1 MADDDGPN
9 NVINFPRVGY
19 TAPAD
24 PPAEPPAQVPAD
36 VPFAA
41 PADPAPATAEPFALV
56 TRTDPMDVIAALP
69 DPGQGAPFSA
79 APGAAAAPRAAG
91 AVVPATFRS
100 EGASAASPPG
110 LGSLSLAAILAVS
123 LAAMRGIHSSIASG
137 RASREQ
143 REAVAKTASSGKDG
157 ASKDGSKKPV
167 PSGPEYGRKA
177 LQSGSGG
184 SSGRSGSGGPGR
196 SGRGGSGTHSG
207 SGGRG
212 RGGSTTKSPSGS
224 GSGSGGGRGR
234 GSGSG
239 SGGGGRTNSPTKNG
253 SGSGGGGR
261 TKSPSKNGSGI
272 TPLKRSSQGGGGGL
286 KKNRNSGPGG
296 SGSSGKG
303 PNSSGGG
310 GGKNRGPGGGG
321 GSSGGGSLLNRKRG
335 PGNTGAGA
343 GGSSPGPKKH
353 GPGSGKTTGPNPGK
367 SSGGKTTPTTKGP
380 TKGTDPGKGTGGKTT
395 PGASSSKGSG
405 TGKGTGAGP
414 KSGKKKSPRGTTGPA
429 GILRKKPGTT
439 TPGTGPKTK
448 PKGKGGSGSG
458 PTTAPGSKRGGKK
471 SKPRSG
477 KGGTGPA
484 SVPKAPGGKSRK
496 GKKQV
501 LTPGIAHGT
510 FASSVK
516 QDCRCRA
523 CRRFKKE
530 YSRKVTAA
538 MKSAA
543 RGRTTFGEAVHETAE
558 KRLKRR
564 RKKMGPPIVT
574 KVKVRKPK
582 KKSGPKTKT
591 TKPGSTKPAGPA
603 GKAPSGP
610 AAKAPS
616 GPAAKAPARRTSWS
630 TAKARARK
638 RARMRTTTVPT
649 PTTGTTAPPVPPVP
663 PGPPGSPAATPA
675 PAGAAAA
682 PGGAAT
688 APSPPPGTPGPAA
701 VAPAPPAAPAGPS
714 TGPASVGGGTV
725 PGTGQQRLTPF
736 EAMGMA
742 TAVPAQA
749 GPVTVERADSP
760 EPSPATSGAG
770 GPADNPSTKEN
781 SVSTAPDTRDSWLAQ
796 WGSGGIADMDAQHE
810 TEVTLDDSLDVLE
823 ELTAQSFK
831 AHETCN
837 KLSMKARQIR
847 YELEDLAVD
856 LRSTHNVIG
865 RLTGAAMAKLAE
877 SMELLARKADEM
889 AAKSLMAAEL
899 SESAENAMFDAYRP
913 LQQATEDTGLAV
925 PAARVH
931 NQN

>member
-1 MADDDGPN
+1 MADDDGPT

-24 PPAEPPAQVPAD
+24 PPAEPPTQVSD
-36 VPFAA
+36 EVPFAA
-41 PADPAPATAEPFALV
+41 PAGPAPTTAEPFALA
-56 TRTDPMDVIAALP
+56 TRTDPIGVIAALP
-69 DPGQGAPFSA
+69 DPGQGAPFAPDPGTTA
-79 APGAAAAPRAAG
+79 APAATGAA
-91 AVVPATFRS
+91 VPATFRS
-100 EGASAASPPG
+100 EGAQAAPPPG
-110 LGSLSLAAILAVS
+110 LGSLSLAAILAVT
-123 LAAMRGIHSSIASG
+123 LAAMRGIHSSIAAG

-143 REAVAKTASSGKDG
+143 REAVAKTAGSGKDS
-157 ASKDGSKKPV
+157 ASKDGAKKPV

-177 LQSGSGG
+177 LQNSSGG
-184 SSGRSGSGGPGR
+184 ASGRSGAGGPGR
-196 SGRGGSGTHSG
+196 SGRGGSGAHSG

-212 RGGSTTKSPSGS
+212 SDGAATKPP
-224 GSGSGGGRGR
+224 SGSGGGRGR
-234 GSGSG
+234 GSGGGSG
-239 SGGGGRTNSPTKNG
+239 SGSSSGGRTNSPA
-253 SGSGGGGR
+253 
-261 TKSPSKNGSGI
+261 KNGSGI
-272 TPLKRSSQGGGGGL
+272 TPLKRNSQGGGHSL
-286 KKNRNSGPGG
+286 KKNRNPG
-296 SGSSGKG
+296 SGFGSGGAGGSGKG
-303 PNSSGGG
+303 PKNGGGG

-321 GSSGGGSLLNRKRG
+321 GASGGGSLRNRKRG
-335 PGNTGAGA
+335 AGSTGAGA
-343 GGSSPGPKKH
+343 GGSSGGTQKKN
-353 GPGSGKTTGPNPGK
+353 GPGSGAGT
-367 SSGGKTTPTTKGP
+367 GKTAVP
-380 TKGTDPGKGTGGKTT
+380 DPGKGTGGKTT
-395 PGASSSKGSG
+395 PGAISSKGAG
-405 TGKGTGAGP
+405 TGKGTGAGA
-414 KSGKKKSPRGTTGPA
+414 KSGTKTSPRGTTGPA
-429 GILRKKPGTT
+429 GILRKKPGSTT
-439 TPGTGPKTK
+439 SGTGPK
-448 PKGKGGSGSG
+448 PKRKGGSGSG
-458 PTTAPGSKRGGKK
+458 TTATGSKRGGGKK
-471 SKPRSG
+471 NKPCSG
-477 KGGTGPA
+477 KGGTGPV
-484 SVPKAPGGKSRK
+484 SVPKAPGGKSRR

-530 YSRKVTAA
+530 YSRKVLGA

-603 GKAPSGP
+603 
-610 AAKAPS
+610 AKAPS
-616 GPAAKAPARRTSWS
+616 GPAATAPARRTPWS

-638 RARMRTTTVPT
+638 RARLRTTTAPT
-649 PTTGTTAPPVPPVP
+649 PAAGTTVSAPSVPPVP
-663 PGPPGSPAATPA
+663 PGPPAAAPA
-675 PAGAAAA
+675 PPTAAAA
-682 PGGAAT
+682 PAGTVT
-688 APSPPPGTPGPAA
+688 APPPPPPPPGAPGPAA
-701 VAPAPPAAPAGPS
+701 PAPASAPAAATGPG
-714 TGPASVGGGTV
+714 TAPASVGGGTV

-736 EAMGMA
+736 QAMGMA

-749 GPVTVERADSP
+749 GPITVERADTP
-760 EPSPATSGAG
+760 APSPTSGTG
-770 GPADNPSTKEN
+770 GPADNTSTKEN

>member
-1 MADDDGPN
+1 MADDDGPT

-19 TAPAD
+19 TAPAG
-24 PPAEPPAQVPAD
+24 PPAEPPAQVPDD

-41 PADPAPATAEPFALV
+41 PADPAPTTAEPFALA
-56 TRTDPMDVIAALP
+56 TRTDPIGVIAALP
-69 DPGQGAPFSA
+69 DPGQVAPFATDPGTATAPA
-79 APGAAAAPRAAG
+79 ATDAA
-91 AVVPATFRS
+91 VPATFRS
-100 EGASAASPPG
+100 EGAQAAPPPG

-123 LAAMRGIHSSIASG
+123 LAAMRGIHSSIAAG

-157 ASKDGSKKPV
+157 ASKDGAKKQV

-177 LQSGSGG
+177 LQSGPGG

-196 SGRGGSGTHSG
+196 SGRGGSGS
-207 SGGRG
+207 R
-212 RGGSTTKSPSGS
+212 SGS

-234 GSGSG
+234 GPGSG

-261 TKSPSKNGSGI
+261 TNSPSKNGSGI
-272 TPLKRSSQGGGGGL
+272 TPLKRNSQGGGHSL
-286 KKNRNSGPGG
+286 KKNRTPSSGSGSGG
-296 SGSSGKG
+296 SGGSGSGKG
-303 PNSSGGG
+303 PNNGGGG

-321 GSSGGGSLLNRKRG
+321 SGSSGGGSLLNRKRG
-335 PGNTGAGA
+335 PGSTGAGT
-343 GGSSPGPKKH
+343 GGSSGGPKKH

-367 SSGGKTTPTTKGP
+367 GSSGKTTPTTKGTGSGKGTGP
-380 TKGTDPGKGTGGKTT
+380 TKGTGPGKGAGGKTT
-395 PGASSSKGSG
+395 PGATSNKPG

-414 KSGKKKSPRGTTGPA
+414 KSGTKKSPRGTTGPA

-448 PKGKGGSGSG
+448 PKRKGGSGSG
-458 PTTAPGSKRGGKK
+458 TTAPGSKRRGGKK
-471 SKPRSG
+471 TKPRSG

-530 YSRKVTAA
+530 YSRKVLGA

-564 RKKMGPPIVT
+564 RKKLSPPIVT
-574 KVKVRKPK
+574 KAKVRKPK
-582 KKSGPKTKT
+582 KKPGPKT
-591 TKPGSTKPAGPA
+591 TKLGSTKPAGPA
-603 GKAPSGP
+603 PKPPSGP
-610 AAKAPS
+610 VGKAPS
-616 GPAAKAPARRTSWS
+616 GPAAKAPARRTPWS

-638 RARMRTTTVPT
+638 RARMHTTTVPT
-649 PTTGTTAPPVPPVP
+649 PATGTTVPTPPAPPVPPVP
-663 PGPPGSPAATPA
+663 PSPPVTPPARAAAVVTGPTAPPQPVPPGPAVAAPA
-675 PAGAAAA
+675 PASA
-682 PGGAAT
+682 PD
-688 APSPPPGTPGPAA
+688 
-701 VAPAPPAAPAGPS
+701 APAGPS
-714 TGPASVGGGTV
+714 TAPAVGGGTV

-736 EAMGMA
+736 QAMGLA

-749 GPVTVERADSP
+749 GPITVERADSP
-760 EPSPATSGAG
+760 EHDPG
-770 GPADNPSTKEN
+770 GPADTPSTKEN
-781 SVSTAPDTRDSWLAQ
+781 SVSTAPGTRDSWLAQ
-796 WGSGGIADMDAQHE
+796 WGSGGIADMDAQHQ

-823 ELTAQSFK
+823 ELTQQSFT

-837 KLSMKARQIR
+837 TLSAKAREIR
-847 YELEDLAVD
+847 YELEDLAAD

-877 SMELLARKADEM
+877 SMEVLARKADEM
-889 AAKSLMAAEL
+889 ATKSLTAAEL

-925 PAARVH
+925 PAARIH

>member
-9 NVINFPRVGY
+9 NVIHFPRVGY

-24 PPAEPPAQVPAD
+24 PPAEPPAQAPAD

-41 PADPAPATAEPFALV
+41 PAPTTAEPFALA
-56 TRTDPMDVIAALP
+56 TRTDPIGVIAALP
-69 DPGQGAPFSA
+69 DPGQGAPFATDPGTTTAPA
-79 APGAAAAPRAAG
+79 ATGAA
-91 AVVPATFRS
+91 VPATFRS
-100 EGASAASPPG
+100 EGAQAAPPPG

-123 LAAMRGIHSSIASG
+123 LAAMRGIHSSIEAG

-157 ASKDGSKKPV
+157 ASKDGVKKPV

-177 LQSGSGG
+177 LESGSGG
-184 SSGRSGSGGPGR
+184 SSGRSGGGGPGR
-196 SGRGGSGTHSG
+196 SGRGGSGPLSG

-224 GSGSGGGRGR
+224 GGGRGRGSGGGS

-261 TKSPSKNGSGI
+261 TNSPPKNGSGI
-272 TPLKRSSQGGGGGL
+272 TPLKRNSHGGGHSL
-286 KKNRNSGPGG
+286 KKSRNPG
-296 SGSSGKG
+296 SGSGKG
-303 PNSSGGG
+303 PNNGGGG

-321 GSSGGGSLLNRKRG
+321 TLLTRKRG
-335 PGNTGAGA
+335 PGSNGAGA
-343 GGSSPGPKKH
+343 GGSSGGPKKKH
-353 GPGSGKTTGPNPGK
+353 GPGSGTGTGKTTGPNPGK
-367 SSGGKTTPTTKGP
+367 GTGGKTTPTTKG
-380 TKGTDPGKGTGGKTT
+380 TGPGKGTGSGKGAGGKTT
-395 PGASSSKGSG
+395 PGASSSKGPGS
-405 TGKGTGAGP
+405 GKGTGAGP
-414 KSGKKKSPRGTTGPA
+414 KSGTKKSPRGTTGPS

-523 CRRFKKE
+523 CRGFKKE
-530 YSRKVTAA
+530 YSRKVLGA

-603 GKAPSGP
+603 AKAPSGP
-610 AAKAPS
+610 AGKAPS
-616 GPAAKAPARRTSWS
+616 GPAAKAPARRTPWS

-638 RARMRTTTVPT
+638 RARMHTTTVPAPAT
-649 PTTGTTAPPVPPVP
+649 STTIPAPPAPPAP
-663 PGPPGSPAATPA
+663 PGPPAAAPA
-675 PAGAAAA
+675 PATAAAA
-682 PGGAAT
+682 PVGAAT
-688 APSPPPGTPGPAA
+688 APPSPPGAPGPAA
-701 VAPAPPAAPAGPS
+701 VAPGPPAAPASPS
-714 TGPASVGGGTV
+714 TAPASVGGGTV

-736 EAMGMA
+736 EAMGLA

-749 GPVTVERADSP
+749 GPITVERADSP
-760 EPSPATSGAG
+760 EPSPTAPGAG

-796 WGSGGIADMDAQHE
+796 WGSGGIADMDAQHQ

-823 ELTAQSFK
+823 ELTQQSFT

-837 KLSMKARQIR
+837 KLATKARQIR
-847 YELEDLAVD
+847 YELEDLAAD

-877 SMELLARKADEM
+877 SMEVLARKADEM
-889 AAKSLMAAEL
+889 ATKSLTAAEL